1 MDPLLPPPSSPPT
14 LALTELLHRS
24 RQGDKQAFDALL
36 PYVHAQLESLA
47 SNCLRSARRDQT
59 LRTTA
64 LVNEAYLKLVGAP
77 VNFEDRAH
85 FFAVA
90 ARAMRQILVDHARSR
105 NRAKRGGGARQ
116 ITLDEAALITA
127 EPSLD
132 VLIIDTL
139 LRELDQIDPRKCQLI
154 ELIYFGGLTT
164 AEAANSLGV
173 SEPTVFRDL
182 KFAKAWLQQRLRTSK
197 EPG

>member
-1 MDPLLPPPSSPPT
+1 MLPPPSPPT
-14 LALTELLHRS
+14 PALTELLHRS

-36 PYVHAQLESLA
+36 PFVHAQLESLA
-47 SNCLRSARRDQT
+47 SVCLRSSRRDQT

-77 VNFEDRAH
+77 LNFEDRSH

-116 ITLDEAALITA
+116 VTFDEAALLSA

-132 VLIIDTL
+132 VLIIDRL
-139 LRELDQIDPRKCQLI
+139 LTELGQIDPRKSQLI
-154 ELIYFGGLTT
+154 ELVYFGGLTT
-164 AEAANSLGV
+164 AEAATALGV

-182 KFAKAWLQQRLRTSK
+182 KFAKAWLLQRLRASTA
-197 EPG
+197 ED